1 MNKLKNKKIDIV
13 ILQYSVSN
21 DINKNLTNMM
31 KNINDIKV
39 TESTTIVVSHEL
51 SYLKYFPITKNSN
64 NKDNAISMSSKII
77 KDISELMS
85 KKEYFLFIFIF

>member
-51 SYLKYFPITKNSN
+51 SY
-64 NKDNAISMSSKII
+64 
-77 KDISELMS
+77 
-85 KKEYFLFIFIF
+85 

>member
-1 MNKLKNKKIDIV
+1 MNTLKNKKIDIV

-39 TESTTIVVSHEL
+39 TESKTIAISHEL
-51 SYLKYFPITKNSN
+51 SYLKYFPITKNSD
-64 NKDNAISMSSKII
+64 NKNNAINMSSEVI
-77 KDISELMS
+77 KDILNLCQ
-85 KKEYFLFIFIF
+85 KKITF